1 MYMFIFIFISYKT
14 NWLLL
19 RKNFSRQR
27 RTTPHWLDISMLEG
41 RRRRPGKRRRPERR
55 WRRMAGGRRWWWH
68 RPLMRAKALRMSR
81 LGGSSPPRV
90 VQGLSLLLLDHIF
103 C

>member
-1 MYMFIFIFISYKT
+1 
-14 NWLLL
+14 
-19 RKNFSRQR
+19 
-27 RTTPHWLDISMLEG
+27 
-41 RRRRPGKRRRPERR
+41 
-55 WRRMAGGRRWWWH
+55 
-68 RPLMRAKALRMSR
+68 MRAKALRMSR